1 MPSIADRFR
10 SSIRPF
16 GENSDMS
23 AIDQAQAR
31 LDAALDR
38 LERAL
43 ETRKESADQAT
54 DSALAAEV
62 EGMRTECESLRERLA
77 AAEARH
83 ERLKGAMAAMGT
95 RLDAAIGELDSM
107 IEAKAAE

>member
-1 MPSIADRFR
+1 
-10 SSIRPF
+10 
-16 GENSDMS
+16 MS

-43 ETRKESADQAT
+43 ETRKASADQAT
-54 DSALAAEV
+54 DTALAAEV

-77 AAEARH
+77 AAETRH
-83 ERLKGAMAAMGT
+83 EQLKGAMAAMGT
-95 RLDAAIGELDSM
+95 RLDAAIGELDNM

>member
-1 MPSIADRFR
+1 
-10 SSIRPF
+10 
-16 GENSDMS
+16 MS

-43 ETRKESADQAT
+43 ETRRQSEGQAADT
-54 DSALAAEV
+54 ALAAEV
-62 EGMRTECESLRERLA
+62 EGMRAECESLRERLA

-83 ERLKGAMAAMGT
+83 EQLKGAMAAMGT
-95 RLDAAIGELDSM
+95 RLDAAIGELDSL

>member
-1 MPSIADRFR
+1 
-10 SSIRPF
+10 
-16 GENSDMS
+16 MS

-43 ETRKESADQAT
+43 EARRRSADQAADT
-54 DSALAAEV
+54 ALAAEV
-62 EGMRTECESLRERLA
+62 EGLRAECESLRERLGQ
-77 AAEARH
+77 AEARH

-95 RLDAAIGELDSM
+95 RLDSAIGELDSL

>member
-1 MPSIADRFR
+1 
-10 SSIRPF
+10 
-16 GENSDMS
+16 MS

-43 ETRKESADQAT
+43 ATRRHAADQST
-54 DSALAAEV
+54 DTALAGEV
-62 EGMRTECESLRERLA
+62 EGMRAECESLRERLSQ
-77 AAEARH
+77 AEARH
-83 ERLKGAMAAMGT
+83 ETLKAAMAAMGT
-95 RLDAAIGELDSM
+95 RLDAAIGELDSL